1 MNINICKI
9 NEITNKY
16 LDKYQKEIYDLIKN
30 IKDDDVLIVMNSY
43 NTFNYKSLYL
53 NKSKLKE
60 FKSRMLGKECVI
72 YRKCA

>member
-16 LDKYQKEIYDLIKN
+16 LDKYQEEIYDLIKN
-30 IKDDDVLIVMNSY
+30 IKDDDVLIVMDSY

-60 FKSRMLGKECVI
+60 FKSRMLGKEYVI